1 MISFSSLL
9 HFGQFRWLSEVLGF
23 GISLR
28 NFRVICHHHFLSW
41 NSKDTS
47 LDLLSNL
54 QVSFEREDLKMSA
67 YFIYLFIFLISLHCI
82 FLSDTMFLVL
92 HDLLKTVQ
100 NVQYNLTFLSFLS
113 ILGHIKSRPMKRHV
127 ISYIFDIYIFPRL
140 PSSLTDEMHLYN
152 LITMPKNIRSK
163 FLPLRLCL
171 LCLAVSKMFMS

>member
-1 MISFSSLL
+1 MTSFGGFLK
-9 HFGQFRWLSEVLGF
+9 FWGLGYRDVIYTSF
-23 GISLR
+23 VAIISLC
-28 NFRVICHHHFLSW
+28 I
-41 NSKDTS
+41 SKGTS
-47 LDLLSNL
+47 LNLLSNL
-54 QVSFEREDLKMSA
+54 QVSCEGGDLKMPA
-67 YFIYLFIFLISLHCI
+67 FFFFLNLNSLHCV

-171 LCLAVSKMFMS
+171 LCLAVSKMFMR